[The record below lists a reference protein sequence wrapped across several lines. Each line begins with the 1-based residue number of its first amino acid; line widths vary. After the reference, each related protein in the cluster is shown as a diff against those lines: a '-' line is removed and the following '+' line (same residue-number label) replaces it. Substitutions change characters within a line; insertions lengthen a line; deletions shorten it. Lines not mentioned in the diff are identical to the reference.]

1 MPKGK
6 ETMRKTGEMHKTEE
20 IINKTGE
27 INKQKMD
34 KSHNLMGDKK

>member
-1 MPKGK
+1 
-6 ETMRKTGEMHKTEE
+6 MRKTGEMHKTEE

-27 INKQKMD
+27 MNKQKMD